1 MSSKQ
6 EERSQWETPHRCSQD
21 GSRGC
26 RQRGRGHLI
35 GHCQLTCRVHAKRA
49 EELIHLTAW
58 MSGAELETQFG
69 SKLESD
75 VTVIKWEKWMCCGQD
90 LVNNGCK
97 SLQIPGRLRYCRWSQ
112 EGLWPCLLGPH
123 ADEPELV
130 GCKWATLGTYCP
142 NPSDT
147 ACVSSSYSFSVRT
160 RSLTHTYII
169 R

>member
-1 MSSKQ
+1 MGKPTLLLPGWQPRLQAERPGTFNRPLSTDLQGPAKQ
-6 EERSQWETPHRCSQD
+6 
-21 GSRGC
+21 
-26 RQRGRGHLI
+26 
-35 GHCQLTCRVHAKRA
+35 A

-75 VTVIKWEKWMCCGQD
+75 VTVIKWEKRMCCGQD

-97 SLQIPGRLRYCRWSQ
+97 SLQIPGRLRNCRWSQ
-112 EGLWPCLLGPH
+112 EGLWPCLVGPH
-123 ADEPELV
+123 ADEPALV